1 MSLQWFP
8 GHMAKARRELAELMT
23 KVDLVIE
30 VLDARM
36 PLSSR
41 NPLVN
46 ELRGERPCIEVLTKS
61 DVADP
66 VVTKAWLRAFEATKT
81 GGRVAAMASSTNQQ
95 AEARARIAAL
105 AEEFGNKRK
114 GRSMR
119 ALIAGIPNVG
129 KSTLINTLMSQKV
142 ARVSDKPAVTQNQ
155 QRVVLPNGMIITDTP
170 GLMSPNIE
178 DEAAALRLA
187 FGGSIPAT
195 AVDYEVMAI
204 SVGPYLLA
212 HYAPLLDARFKL
224 GEVPENADAL
234 LQAIGR
240 KRGFLRPGAGVDT
253 HKAAEVLVN
262 EFRSGK
268 LGRISLE
275 RPSAAP

>member
-8 GHMAKARRELAELMT
+8 GHMAKARRELGELMT
-23 KVDLVIE
+23 KVDVVIE

-81 GGRVAAMASSTNQQ
+81 GGKVAAMASSNERP
-95 AEARARIAAL
+95 AEARTRIFAL
-105 AEEFGNKRK
+105 ANEIGTTRK
-114 GRSMR
+114 GRAIR

-129 KSTLINTLMSQKV
+129 KSTLINTLMNQKV
-142 ARVSDKPAVTQNQ
+142 ANVSDRPAVTQHQ
-155 QRVVLPNGMIITDTP
+155 QRVILPNGMVVTDTP

-178 DEAAALRLA
+178 DETAALRLA

-204 SVGPYLLA
+204 SVAPYLLE
-212 HYAPLLDARFKL
+212 HYGALLDARFKL
-224 GEVPENADAL
+224 GSIPDGADAL
-234 LQAIGR
+234 LHAIGK
-240 KRGFLRPGAGVDT
+240 KRGFLRPGGGVDT
-253 HKAAEVLVN
+253 HKAAEILVN

-268 LGRISLE
+268 LGKISLE
-275 RPSAAP
+275 RP

>member
-1 MSLQWFP
+1 
-8 GHMAKARRELAELMT
+8 MT

-66 VVTKAWLRAFEATKT
+66 KVTKAWLRAFEATKK
-81 GGRVAAMASSTNQQ
+81 GGKVAAMASSTNQQ
-95 AEARARIAAL
+95 AEARARITAL
-105 AEEFGNKRK
+105 AEEFGSKRK
-114 GRSMR
+114 GRAMR
-119 ALIAGIPNVG
+119 ALIADIPNVG

-155 QRVVLPNGMIITDTP
+155 QRVVLPSGMIITDTP

-178 DEAAALRLA
+178 DETAALKLA

-212 HYAPLLDARFKL
+212 NYAPLLEARFKL
-224 GEVPENADAL
+224 GELPENADAL
-234 LQAIGR
+234 LRAIGQ
-240 KRGFLRPGAGVDT
+240 KRGFLRPGAGVDM

-275 RPSAAP
+275 HPTTEI

>member
-1 MSLQWFP
+1 
-8 GHMAKARRELAELMT
+8 MAKARRELGELMT
-23 KVDLVIE
+23 KVDVVIE

-61 DVADP
+61 DMADP

-105 AEEFGNKRK
+105 ADEFGAKRK
-114 GRSMR
+114 GRTMR

-155 QRVVLPNGMIITDTP
+155 QRVVLPNGMIVTDTP

-178 DEAAALRLA
+178 DESAALRLA

-204 SVGPYLLA
+204 SVGPYLLQ
-212 HYAPLLDARFKL
+212 HYAQLLDARFKL
-224 GEVPENADAL
+224 GEIPENADAL
-234 LQAIGR
+234 LQAIGK
-240 KRGFLRPGAGVDT
+240 KRGFLKAGGGVDT

-275 RPSAAP
+275 RP

>member
-1 MSLQWFP
+1 
-8 GHMAKARRELAELMT
+8 MAKARRELGELMT
-23 KVDLVIE
+23 KVDIVIE

-81 GGRVAAMASSTNQQ
+81 GGKVAAMASSTDRQ
-95 AEARARIAAL
+95 AETRTRIFAL
-105 AEEFGNKRK
+105 ANEIGSKRK
-114 GRSMR
+114 GRAIR

-142 ARVSDKPAVTQNQ
+142 ANVSDRPAVTQNQ
-155 QRVVLPNGMIITDTP
+155 QRVILPNGMVITDTP

-178 DEAAALRLA
+178 DETAAMRLA

-204 SVGPYLLA
+204 SVAPHLLE
-212 HYAPLLDARFKL
+212 HYGALLDARFKL
-224 GEVPENADAL
+224 GELPDGPEAL
-234 LQAIGR
+234 LTAIGK
-240 KRGFLRPGAGVDT
+240 KRGFLRPGGGVDM
-253 HKAAEVLVN
+253 HKAAEILVN

-275 RPSAAP
+275 RP